1 MRTYAIAQSHVK
13 DNRTSLGYCTEVCE
27 DEGMETNSAEARACY
42 CGTCDYC
49 AFKLQMLWERDPWP
63 GYISHY
69 TPPKREGGGKP

>member
-1 MRTYAIAQSHVK
+1 
-13 DNRTSLGYCTEVCE
+13 
-27 DEGMETNSAEARACY
+27 METNSAEARACH

-49 AFKLQMLWERDPWP
+49 AFMDQMLWERDPWP